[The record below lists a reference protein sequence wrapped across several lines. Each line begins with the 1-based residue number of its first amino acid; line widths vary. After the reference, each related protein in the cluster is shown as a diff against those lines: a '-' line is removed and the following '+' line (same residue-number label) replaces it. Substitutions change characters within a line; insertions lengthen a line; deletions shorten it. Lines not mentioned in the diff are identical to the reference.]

1 MLNMVCLVGRLVED
15 PTLKEFETGS
25 KGAFVTLAVTKPFR
39 SMDHNY
45 EADFIRCVLWEG
57 IAENTCE
64 YCRKGDVIGIRGRL
78 STRVQ
83 EILFNCDT
91 IQHKK
96 KINVIEV
103 IAERVSFISTSKR
116 SNDQSVV
123 DPTDNNQENY

>member
-39 SMDHNY
+39 GMDHNY

-64 YCRKGDVIGIRGRL
+64 YCRKGDVVGIRGRL
-78 STRVQ
+78 SIRSQ
-83 EILFNCDT
+83 EIVFNCDSV
-91 IQHKK
+91 QHKK

-103 IAERVSFISTSKR
+103 IAERVAFISTSKR
-116 SNDQSVV
+116 VNEN
-123 DPTDNNQENY
+123 TMEAAYNNNQESN